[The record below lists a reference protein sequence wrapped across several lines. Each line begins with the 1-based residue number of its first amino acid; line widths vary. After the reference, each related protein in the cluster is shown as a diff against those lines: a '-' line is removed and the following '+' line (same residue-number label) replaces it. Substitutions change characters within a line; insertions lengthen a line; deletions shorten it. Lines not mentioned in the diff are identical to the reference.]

1 MANPM
6 PKIIIQPLHGSF
18 PTPSLE
24 NATVGDAMHAGI
36 VACGIDATAAEV
48 GRIMVA
54 HHVHCVVVMHEAQ
67 TASYAPYVWGIVS
80 DLDLIRAC
88 LDRGTE
94 STAGALAGQPTI
106 SVKTTSPLRDAADL
120 MVRHGASHVVATHPE
135 TLRPVGVLSTLDV
148 ARILVW
154 GEA

>member
-1 MANPM
+1 MANPL
-6 PKIIIQPLHGSF
+6 PKISIQPLHGSLL
-18 PTPSLE
+18 TPSLE

-67 TASYAPYVWGIVS
+67 TDSDAPYVWGIVS
-80 DLDLIRAC
+80 DLDLMRAC
-88 LDRGTE
+88 LGAGAE
-94 STAGALAGQPTI
+94 STAGALAGRPTI
-106 SVKTTSPLRDAADL
+106 SVKTTAPLRDAADL
-120 MVRHGASHVVATHPE
+120 LVRHGVGHVVVMQPE